1 MNLHTPICDLFGIEH
16 PIFLAGM
23 GEVAYAKVCA
33 AVSEAGGF
41 GTLGMVGASPER
53 IREEMRAVRRLTPKP
68 FGVDLLAALPAQVNA
83 AIDVII
89 DEGATAFIAGLG
101 VPEPVI
107 ERCHRAGVKVMAI
120 CGKLSHALHAEA
132 AGCDAVV
139 AQGTEAGG
147 HTGAVAGLAL
157 VPQIVDAV
165 RIPVLAAGSIVDG
178 RGLAAALALGAQG
191 VWMGTRFIASV
202 EARASLHFKQRIV
215 AAEGTDTVVTRCYS
229 GKPMRVIRNS
239 YVEEWEQRGSEIQ
252 PFPQQLIASG
262 KAGVM
267 SYMRDEG
274 TDPARTCLPARESA
288 ESTKSCPRGR
298 SSNACWPRPL
308 TPSRDSN
315 RCAAGPDLPPHRNLP
330 AGGETRLFTPRAVR
344 R

>member
-1 MNLHTPICDLFGIEH
+1 
-16 PIFLAGM
+16 
-23 GEVAYAKVCA
+23 
-33 AVSEAGGF
+33 
-41 GTLGMVGASPER
+41 
-53 IREEMRAVRRLTPKP
+53 
-68 FGVDLLAALPAQVNA
+68 
-83 AIDVII
+83 
-89 DEGATAFIAGLG
+89 
-101 VPEPVI
+101 
-107 ERCHRAGVKVMAI
+107 MAI

-191 VWMGTRFIASV
+191 VWMGTRFIASD
-202 EARASLHFKQRIV
+202 EARASLHFKQRII
-215 AAEGTDTVVTRCYS
+215 AAEGADTVVTRCYS
-229 GKPMRVIRNS
+229 GKPMRVIRNA
-239 YVEEWEQRGSEIQ
+239 YVEEWERRGSEIQ

-274 TDPARTCLPARESA
+274 TDPARTCLPAGQGIGGIHEI
-288 ESTKSCPRGR
+288 
-298 SSNACWPRPL
+298 
-308 TPSRDSN
+308 
-315 RCAAGPDLPPHRNLP
+315 LP
-330 AGGETRLFTPRAVR
+330 ARAIVERVLAEAADTIARLESLR
-344 R
+344 RGA